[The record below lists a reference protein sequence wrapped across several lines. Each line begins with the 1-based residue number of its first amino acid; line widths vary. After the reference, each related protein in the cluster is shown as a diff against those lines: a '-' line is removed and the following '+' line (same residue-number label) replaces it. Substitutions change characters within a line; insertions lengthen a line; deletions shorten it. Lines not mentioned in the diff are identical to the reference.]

1 MCQFRAI
8 RGTLCIMLNDKVLHR
23 RPEARGFSVEQ
34 LLQEASDGKLRIP
47 KFQRPLRWRSKQ
59 VIEYFDSIRR
69 GFPVGDLL
77 LSRDHA
83 PCADLHFG
91 PHVIPAKEQHNALW
105 VIDGQQR
112 ITALVACLL
121 RTDPIP
127 KGDYWATW
135 YDLENEEFVRL
146 SRKSVPPGWIPLNV
160 LCNSVDLLK
169 WIRAWPYGDSNHE
182 LINRALELGKAIREY
197 QVPAYIVEG
206 ANESLVRLIFTR
218 VNTAGVG
225 MREHEIFEA
234 RYGKEGDKPIR
245 TAVARLTDL
254 GFGELDADL
263 FLRCV
268 RSTCGITAKVSV
280 ESPEVVADT
289 SITRTEKAIR
299 KAIFTIQNAAG
310 IPHWKLLPYRM
321 PLIFLSA
328 FYDRFTCD
336 DSRVDRL
343 AAKWIWHGALSGE
356 HHDVTDAYIN
366 RLLKQTLAYEKP
378 DEALA
383 SLLTATSPIQA
394 TAFPN
399 NPVAEFDKLISLNRA
414 SGKVFVLGLLAAKPR
429 IPEFPTK
436 YEEEMQYDLFESL
449 DDEEEQ
455 SEIQNERT
463 ENRESEPFNV
473 EKLLLP
479 LVDKGKLG
487 TDVIIRLSGIRKER
501 LFANEVD
508 SSVLD
513 SHLLDRH
520 AIQFLA
526 AGNIEQFRT
535 HRRNIL
541 ERYFQSFV
549 NDRIGDAADL
559 RPSIRTIAEGAKT
572 TRLGATTK

>member
-1 MCQFRAI
+1 
-8 RGTLCIMLNDKVLHR
+8 MLNEKVLNR

-47 KFQRPLRWRSKQ
+47 KFQRPLRWKSKQ

-69 GFPVGDLL
+69 GFPVGALL

-83 PCADLHFG
+83 PSADLHFG
-91 PHVIPAKEQHNALW
+91 PHVVSAQEQHNALW

-146 SRKSVPPGWIPLNV
+146 SRKIVPPGWIPLNV

-169 WIRAWPYGDSNHE
+169 WIRAWPYGDSNSE
-182 LINRALELGKAIREY
+182 LVDRALELGKAIREY
-197 QVPAYIVEG
+197 KVPAYIVEG
-206 ANESLVRLIFTR
+206 ANEKLVRLIFTR

-254 GFGELDADL
+254 GFGEIDADL

-299 KAIFTIQNAAG
+299 KAIFSIQNAAG

-328 FYDRFTCD
+328 FYDRFPSD

-366 RLLKQTLAYEKP
+366 RLLKQTQTFEKP
-378 DEALA
+378 DDALA
-383 SLLTATSPIQA
+383 SLLTDFTPIQMA
-394 TAFPN
+394 AFPN
-399 NPVAEFDKLISLNRA
+399 NPVAEFDKLISMNRA
-414 SGKVFVLGLLAAKPR
+414 SGKIFVLGLLAAKPKM
-429 IPEFPTK
+429 PEFQAK
-436 YEEEMQYDLFESL
+436 LQEELEYDLFGAL
-449 DDEEEQ
+449 DDDDELAEDQ
-455 SEIQNERT
+455 KGKSENKDS
-463 ENRESEPFNV
+463 ESFNV
-473 EKLLLP
+473 EKMLLP
-479 LVDKGKLG
+479 IVDNAKLG
-487 TDVIIRLSGIRKER
+487 TDVVIRLSGLRKEK
-501 LFANEVD
+501 LLAGDTD

-513 SHLLDRH
+513 SHLLDRA
-520 AIQFLA
+520 AIEFLN
-526 AGNIEQFRT
+526 AGSTTQFRE
-535 HRRNIL
+535 RRRSIL

-549 NDRIGDAADL
+549 SDRIGDEVDL
-559 RPSIRTIAEGAKT
+559 RPSISTIAEGAKAAKFGT
-572 TRLGATTK
+572 ARK

>member
-1 MCQFRAI
+1 
-8 RGTLCIMLNDKVLHR
+8 MLNEKVLNR

-59 VIEYFDSIRR
+59 VLEYFDSIRR

-83 PCADLHFG
+83 PSSDLHFG
-91 PHVIPAKEQHNALW
+91 PHVVSAGEQHNALW

-146 SRKSVPPGWIPLNV
+146 SRKLVPPAWIPLNV

-169 WIRAWPYGDSNHE
+169 WIRAWPYGDSSPK
-182 LINRALELGKAIREY
+182 LVDRALQLGKAIREY

-254 GFGELDADL
+254 GFGEIDADL

-299 KAIFTIQNAAG
+299 RAVYTIQQAAG

-328 FYDRFTCD
+328 FYDRFDCEDT
-336 DSRVDRL
+336 RVDRL
-343 AAKWIWHGALSGE
+343 AAKWIWHGALSG

-366 RLLKQTLAYEKP
+366 RLLKQTQLFEKP
-378 DEALA
+378 DDALA
-383 SLLTATSPIQA
+383 SLLTNISPLQVA
-394 TAFPN
+394 AFPN
-399 NPVAEFDKLISLNRA
+399 NPVAEFEKLISMNRA
-414 SGKVFVLGLLAAKPR
+414 SGKVFVLGLLAAQPKL
-429 IPEFPTK
+429 PEFQTEP
-436 YEEEMQYDLFESL
+436 EFDLFSCL
-449 DDEEEQ
+449 DDADDPVESQREGNEQ
-455 SEIQNERT
+455 T
-463 ENRESEPFNV
+463 HSEPFNI

-479 LVDKGKLG
+479 LVDKAKLG
-487 TDVIIRLSGIRKER
+487 TDVVIRLSGLRKER
-501 LFANEVD
+501 LLADEVEA
-508 SSVLD
+508 SILD
-513 SHLLDRH
+513 SHLLDRT
-520 AIQFLA
+520 AIKFLI
-526 AGNIEQFRT
+526 AGDKDRFREK
-535 HRRNIL
+535 RRCIL

-549 NDRIGDAADL
+549 NDRIGDQTDM
-559 RPSIRTIAEGAKT
+559 RPSIKTIAEGAKANRVGT
-572 TRLGATTK
+572 LSK